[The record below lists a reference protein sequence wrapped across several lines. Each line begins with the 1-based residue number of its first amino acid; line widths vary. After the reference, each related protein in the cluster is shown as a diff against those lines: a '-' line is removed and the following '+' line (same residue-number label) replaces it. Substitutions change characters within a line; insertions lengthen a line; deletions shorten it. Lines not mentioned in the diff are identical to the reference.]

1 MARNVRYP
9 LAGEPPEEPARVKRS
24 SCILLI
30 LIMIALTRGA
40 MATTVWDDPRGDPG
54 NLCAA
59 AIAAEERR
67 SGLPRHL
74 LTAISLAESGRWDAS
89 RKATVAWPWTIMA
102 EGKGQYFPSKQEAL
116 AAARAIRARGVRNMD
131 VGCMQINMMYH
142 GDAFADIEEALD
154 PRANVAYAARFLQE
168 LYAQMGSWHE
178 AAGRYHSATPQY
190 NQPYKERIARLW
202 DEQRKGGSSI
212 ALASRDPAAAA
223 PAEVARDP
231 VPRARTIIPV
241 DYDRMARLASAW
253 RQRTARAT
261 PTVVPVAARLDRA
274 RPGLRDARAESAFA
288 AKRVRHLEAWR
299 EASSRIRA
307 EQQLLAME

>member
-1 MARNVRYP
+1 
-9 LAGEPPEEPARVKRS
+9 
-24 SCILLI
+24 
-30 LIMIALTRGA
+30 LIMITLTRGA
-40 MATTVWDDPRGDPG
+40 TATTVLDDPRGDSG

-67 SGLPRHL
+67 TGLPRHL

-142 GDAFADIEEALD
+142 GDAFTSIEQAFD
-154 PRANVAYAARFLQE
+154 PAANVAYAARFLQQ
-168 LYAQMGSWHE
+168 LHGKMGSWHE
-178 AAGRYHSATPQY
+178 AAGRYHSATPIY
-190 NQPYKERIARLW
+190 NQRYKEKIARLW
-202 DEQRKGGSSI
+202 YEQRKGGGSI
-212 ALASRDPAAAA
+212 ALASRDPVAAAPAVA

-231 VPRARTIIPV
+231 APRARTIIPV

-253 RQRTARAT
+253 RQRTVRPT
-261 PTVVPVAARLDRA
+261 PAAVPIAARISQPRA
-274 RPGLRDARAESAFA
+274 GIRDARAESAFA
-288 AKRVRHLEAWR
+288 AKRVRHLAAWR
-299 EASSRIRA
+299 EASSRIRS